1 MLKTGEGQTG
11 AAHITCRCRST
22 YSVKVYNYILNH
34 IFVTYIRGW
43 GGLLVARLHYL
54 LPHLSYILVD
64 LASIAAPSANFL
76 MVFQVVSTTGVCQ
89 ILFSSGCA
97 GVHIYM
103 YTAG

>member
-1 MLKTGEGQTG
+1 M
-11 AAHITCRCRST
+11 
-22 YSVKVYNYILNH
+22 KVYNYILNH

-76 MVFQVVSTTGVCQ
+76 MVFQVVST
-89 ILFSSGCA
+89 A
-97 GVHIYM
+97 GFVKFWCHQVVRVSM
-103 YTAG
+103 YIGTLIKESLGEPGQL

>member
-1 MLKTGEGQTG
+1 M
-11 AAHITCRCRST
+11 
-22 YSVKVYNYILNH
+22 KVYNYILNQ
-34 IFVTYIRGW
+34 IYVTYIRGW

>member
-1 MLKTGEGQTG
+1 M
-11 AAHITCRCRST
+11 
-22 YSVKVYNYILNH
+22 KVYNYILNH